1 MGTLII
7 AGVMVGGIAG
17 AADRSP
23 SIRHR
28 LGHGLG
34 AGLAVVGILLAC
46 VAFGGA

>member
-7 AGVMVGGIAG
+7 AGVMVGGVAA

-23 SIRHR
+23 SLRHR
-28 LGHGLG
+28 LAQGLG
-34 AGLAVVGILLAC
+34 AGLAVIGILLAC